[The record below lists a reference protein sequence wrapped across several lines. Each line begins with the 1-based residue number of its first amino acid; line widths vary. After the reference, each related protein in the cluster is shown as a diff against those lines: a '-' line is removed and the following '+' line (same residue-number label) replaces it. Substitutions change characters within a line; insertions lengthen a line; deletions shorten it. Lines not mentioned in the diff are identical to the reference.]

1 MIFAMSQVVG
11 IIGASDNPDR
21 YAFLA
26 AESLKCKGFEI
37 LLINPSKKN
46 ILGKPCYTSLL
57 EAPLR
62 AETVTVYVNSE
73 RFKGHLKS
81 IIELKPSRIIFNPG
95 TESPECYSTLR
106 ENGIQV
112 VEGCTLVMLDSN
124 TFRTD

>member
-1 MIFAMSQVVG
+1 MIFAMSQVVA

-37 LLINPSKKN
+37 LLINPFKKN

-57 EAPLR
+57 KAPLR
-62 AETVTVYVNSE
+62 ADTVTVYVNSE

-95 TESPECYSTLR
+95 TESSEAAQQFR
-106 ENGIQV
+106 EAGVHV
-112 VEGCTLVMLDSN
+112 VEACTLVLLNADEFESA
-124 TFRTD
+124 

>member
-1 MIFAMSQVVG
+1 MIFAMSQVVA

-37 LLINPSKKN
+37 LLINPYKQN

-81 IIELKPSRIIFNPG
+81 IVELKPSRIIFNPG
-95 TESPECYSTLR
+95 TESPEYYSILH
-106 ENGIQV
+106 ENGIEV
-112 VEGCTLVMLDSN
+112 VEGCTLIMLDSN
-124 TFRTD
+124 TFKTY

>member
-1 MIFAMSQVVG
+1 MIFAMSPVVG

-26 AESLKCKGFEI
+26 AESLKRRGFEI
-37 LLINPSKKN
+37 LLINPYKKS
-46 ILGKPCYTSLL
+46 ILGEPCYTSLL

-62 AETVTVYVNSE
+62 AETVTVYVNPE

-81 IIELKPSRIIFNPG
+81 IIELKPRRIIFNPG
-95 TESPECYSTLR
+95 TESPECYPTLQ
-106 ENGIQV
+106 EIGTQV

-124 TFRTD
+124 TLRTD

>member
-1 MIFAMSQVVG
+1 MIFAMSQVVA

-37 LLINPSKKN
+37 LLINPYKQN

-57 EAPLR
+57 KAPLR
-62 AETVTVYVNSE
+62 ADTVTVYVNSE

-81 IIELKPSRIIFNPG
+81 IVELKPSRIIFNPG
-95 TESPECYSTLR
+95 TESPEYYSILH
-106 ENGIQV
+106 ENGIEV
-112 VEGCTLVMLDSN
+112 VEGCTLIMLDSN
-124 TFRTD
+124 TFKTY